1 MINGILLTDK
11 EKGITSYDVIRRI
24 KSDYPKDIK
33 IGHTG
38 TLDPF
43 ATGLLIL
50 MIGRQ
55 ATKLM
60 NRFHKLKKKYIV
72 EAIFGFETD
81 TQDITGKVVY
91 KCKDVV
97 IPTKKDIKKT
107 IGKNFIGLIPQIPPH
122 YSAKK
127 VKGKK
132 AYQLAREGTDFEL
145 NPKKVEIYECKLLDY
160 NYPNIKLEILC
171 STGTYIRT
179 LVSDI
184 GRTLGTYAT
193 ATELRRT
200 DIGSFSVVDADGS
213 IIEVDKVLEIL
224 DDGER

>member
-1 MINGILLTDK
+1 MINGILLVDK
-11 EKGITSYDVIRRI
+11 KKGITSYDVIREI
-24 KSDYPKDIK
+24 KNRYPKGTK

-38 TLDPF
+38 ILDPF

-60 NRFHKLKKKYIV
+60 NEFHKLKKRYVV
-72 EAIFGFETD
+72 EAKFGFQTD
-81 TQDITGKVVY
+81 TQDITGRVVS
-91 KCKDVV
+91 KTDDGIV
-97 IPTKKDIKKT
+97 PTKEDIEST
-107 IGKNFIGLIPQIPPH
+107 IRKNFLGEIKQIPPR

-132 AYQLAREGTDFEL
+132 AYELAREGKEFTL
-145 NPKKVEIYECKLLDY
+145 QPKEIEVYEFKLLDY
-160 NYPNIKLEILC
+160 DYPTVKFEVFC

-179 LVSDI
+179 LVHDLA
-184 GRTLGTYAT
+184 RVLGTYAT

-200 DIGSFSVVDADGS
+200 NIGNYSVEDVDGS
-213 IIEVDKVLEIL
+213 IIGVDKVLEEL
-224 DDGER
+224 ENEKR